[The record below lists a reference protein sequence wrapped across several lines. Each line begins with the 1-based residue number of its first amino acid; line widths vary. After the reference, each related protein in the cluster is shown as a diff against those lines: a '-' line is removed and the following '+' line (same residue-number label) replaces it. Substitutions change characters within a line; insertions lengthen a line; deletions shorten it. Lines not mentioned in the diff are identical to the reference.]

1 MKIRKKTGF
10 LVSLLLLFSS
20 CCEITEDITLYKKGN
35 GKASITIDAKE
46 SAPLIAFF
54 MAQAGQSLMPDM
66 PSIPSASELDQK
78 SKELATKINA
88 LGSGVSHAEFSFD
101 FKTAKFIFSAEFSS
115 IEAWNKALNNLELEG
130 MKFPPF
136 VQYSFE
142 NNTIFKRKIT
152 KEAITELQLVQKN
165 PSANEAQ
172 IFAAFKNA
180 RYKFNLNYYK
190 KEKDTVFITK
200 SLGSEEKIHLGDIF
214 EKPSKMNLEIKL

>member
-1 MKIRKKTGF
+1 MSF
-10 LVSLLLLFSS
+10 FLLFSS

-66 PSIPSASELDQK
+66 PTIPSVPELEQK
-78 SKELATKINA
+78 SNQLAAKINA
-88 LGSGVSHAEFSFD
+88 AGSGISNAQFSFD
-101 FKTAKFIFSAEFSS
+101 FKTAKFIFSAEFIS

-130 MKFPPF
+130 MRFPSF

-142 NNTIFKRKIT
+142 DNITFRRKIT
-152 KEAITELQLVQKN
+152 KEAIAQLQMVQKN

-180 RYKFNLNYYK
+180 RYKFNLYYHK

-200 SLGSEEKIHLGDIF
+200 SLGLDEKIHLGDLF
-214 EKPSKMNLEIKL
+214 EKPSKMNLEMKL

>member
-1 MKIRKKTGF
+1 MEIKKKIGLLASF
-10 LVSLLLLFSS
+10 LLLLSS

-54 MAQAGQSLMPDM
+54 MAQAGQSLTPNMPA
-66 PSIPSASELDQK
+66 IPSVSELDQK
-78 SKELATKINA
+78 SKQLAAKINA
-88 LGSGVSHAEFSFD
+88 LGSGVSNAEFSFD
-101 FKTAKFIFSAEFSS
+101 FKSAKFIFSAEFTS
-115 IEAWNKALNNLELEG
+115 IEAWNKALNNLELEDI
-130 MKFPPF
+130 KFPPF

-142 NNTIFKRKIT
+142 NNNTFKRKIT
-152 KEAITELQLVQKN
+152 KEAVAELQLVQKN

-200 SLGSEEKIHLGDIF
+200 SLGLEEKIHLGDIF
-214 EKPSKMNLEIKL
+214 EKPSKINLEIKL